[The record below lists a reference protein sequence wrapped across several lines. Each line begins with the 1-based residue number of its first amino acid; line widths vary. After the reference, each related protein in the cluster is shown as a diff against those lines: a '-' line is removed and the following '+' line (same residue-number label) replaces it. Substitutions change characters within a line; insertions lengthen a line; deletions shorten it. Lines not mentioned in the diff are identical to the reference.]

1 MHEQNEIGADRQIQ
15 FLFGCQTASLAHL
28 INFHINI
35 TFRGMYV
42 DISRRRQKERERERE
57 RERLYFNTKVSKN
70 NYLDAHFCSFS
81 IVTICSRSLLISW
94 L

>member
-1 MHEQNEIGADRQIQ
+1 MCTYMHEQNEIGADRQIQ

-57 RERLYFNTKVSKN
+57 RKIIILMHTFV
-70 NYLDAHFCSFS
+70 H
-81 IVTICSRSLLISW
+81 SLS
-94 L
+94 